1 MKSNILTICFLIFS
15 FFHSFAQFP
24 AQPEILLQLKQSNS
38 TGKVEII
45 QDKGIEDFLSKIIDD
60 NSRKATMPGF
70 RIVVFREN
78 SNKAIDN
85 AQKAR
90 SKVISNFPNVQAEL
104 VIEAPVVWVYV
115 GDFRTMTDALRMKSQ
130 LKPLFSTDPRIVS
143 TEINV
148 NKLNR

>member
-1 MKSNILTICFLIFS
+1 
-15 FFHSFAQFP
+15 
-24 AQPEILLQLKQSNS
+24 
-38 TGKVEII
+38 
-45 QDKGIEDFLSKIIDD
+45 
-60 NSRKATMPGF
+60 MPGY